1 MLTQFRMNFEL
12 INDYLIKHKILE
24 LNVLFKK
31 SVSFLLIEDQPFPEY
46 DTIKLEIEKIY
57 HFLIPR
63 MKPEFMFG
71 LGFRR
76 CNMNVTLERHSR
88 EPTEMIYKLSI
99 KLTADI
105 SGNNFQFPEQNGNN
119 GTTHIRMEPG
129 NTIETN
135 L

>member
-1 MLTQFRMNFEL
+1 MEINFQL

-31 SVSFLLIEDQPFPEY
+31 SVSFLLIEDQVFPEY
-46 DTIKLEIEKIY
+46 ETIKLEVEKIY
-57 HFLIPR
+57 HYLIPR
-63 MKPEFMFG
+63 MKPELKFG

-76 CNMNVTLERHSR
+76 YDMNISLERHSR
-88 EPTEMIYKLSI
+88 TETEMLYKLSI

-119 GTTHIRMEPG
+119 GTTHIRMEPR